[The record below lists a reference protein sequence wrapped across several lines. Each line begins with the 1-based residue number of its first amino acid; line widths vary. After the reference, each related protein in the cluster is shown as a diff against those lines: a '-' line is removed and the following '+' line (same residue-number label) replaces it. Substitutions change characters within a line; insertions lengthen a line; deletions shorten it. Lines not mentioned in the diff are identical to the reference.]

1 MPVGKFDYN
10 TELASD
16 ASERPLP
23 QVWVAMARA
32 SEVGDDG
39 LDEGRG
45 QWRVGQHW
53 GRCGE
58 DEDGLDSRGL
68 RGMVNRVEE

>member
-1 MPVGKFDYN
+1 MTSP
-10 TELASD
+10 
-16 ASERPLP
+16 P
-23 QVWVAMARA
+23 VWVAMARA

-58 DEDGLDSRGL
+58 DEDGLDSRGW
-68 RGMVNRVEE
+68 RAMVNRVEEKGVREDDMWCH